1 VIQRFIDGVLRSKSP
16 IIYCSGQQ
24 VRDFPHVQDV
34 TEAIARSLAY
44 GGESHAT
51 FNIDSGNATE
61 IIDLAKLIFRLAGR
75 EELKPVRAKAR
86 KGEIHVSLVN
96 LEKAP
101 KRSTFTWKSA

>member
-16 IIYCSGQQ
+16 IIYCSRQQ

-44 GGESHAT
+44 GGESNAT